1 MFKCLREGG
10 REVEHKKEE
19 REKMEKEEEGEF
31 PSAGAHNSQ
40 GWVWLKLGARYTI
53 QVSPLGDKTPVG

>member
-1 MFKCLREGG
+1 MFKCLRGGG

-40 GWVWLKLGARYTI
+40 G
-53 QVSPLGDKTPVG
+53 